1 MKNKKILL
9 AMPRDYSLSNLI
21 IKNLEFLGLEVIYI
35 NPEETEDFKYESF
48 NQRLLN
54 LYHKIISGNKN
65 YKIKLRKEYYF
76 KAKYEIINTFEKYD
90 YGLFIRADFF
100 HDDIISYCKSKCDKL
115 VAYHYDGINRNK
127 EIYSKFGF
135 FDSFYVFDKEDLKH
149 NSSFKF
155 ITNFY
160 FDFPEESNTKTPF
173 ENDFYFLGSHHESRK
188 NEIFKLYKSLRNIS
202 NKVKFDI
209 VFDKTQYQKM
219 PEYKTENINCLPK
232 IIAYETYLKNTL
244 NSKIIIDLV
253 INEHKGLSFRVFESL
268 KYKKKLIT
276 TNKTVIDYP
285 FYNSNNIL
293 ILDENNFN
301 QIQSFIEIPYQEID
315 VQITNTYSF
324 SNWFNN
330 LFDIEHY
337 TKIQ

>member
-1 MKNKKILL
+1 
-9 AMPRDYSLSNLI
+9 
-21 IKNLEFLGLEVIYI
+21 
-35 NPEETEDFKYESF
+35 
-48 NQRLLN
+48 
-54 LYHKIISGNKN
+54 
-65 YKIKLRKEYYF
+65 
-76 KAKYEIINTFEKYD
+76 
-90 YGLFIRADFF
+90 
-100 HDDIISYCKSKCDKL
+100 
-115 VAYHYDGINRNK
+115 
-127 EIYSKFGF
+127 
-135 FDSFYVFDKEDLKH
+135 
-149 NSSFKF
+149 
-155 ITNFY
+155 
-160 FDFPEESNTKTPF
+160 
-173 ENDFYFLGSHHESRK
+173 
-188 NEIFKLYKSLRNIS
+188 
-202 NKVKFDI
+202 
-209 VFDKTQYQKM
+209 M